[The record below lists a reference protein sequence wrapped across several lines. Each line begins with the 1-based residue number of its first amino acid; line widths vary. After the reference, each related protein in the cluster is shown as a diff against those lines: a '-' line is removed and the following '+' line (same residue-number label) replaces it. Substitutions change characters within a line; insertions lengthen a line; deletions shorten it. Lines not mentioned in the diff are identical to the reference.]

1 MTELARDG
9 GPDQGGLLVVD
20 DEPFLRDAV
29 AASLRFLGFEVT
41 TADTGSEALRL
52 ARERPFDLL
61 VLDVML
67 PDTDG
72 FEIVR
77 RLRRDG
83 SRVPVI
89 FLTARDTQADKVTGL
104 TLGGDDYL
112 TKPFGLEELAARIR
126 TVLRRTRPAAAA
138 RALLTFAD
146 IELDQDSYEVRRAGQ
161 LIDLSPTEFRL
172 LRFLM
177 RNPGR
182 VLTRA
187 QLLDHV
193 WNYDFGGASTVVS
206 TYVAYLRR
214 KLAAHGP
221 DVIHTQRGIGYS
233 LRLPRPAERPRGSAA
248 SNGAQGI
255 GAASIGSA
263 SGGSAGDGVAAGGR
277 VAADEGVLDA
287 GGGAHADR

>member
-1 MTELARDG
+1 MVDPAVVRP
-9 GPDQGGLLVVD
+9 PDHGGLLVVD

-41 TADTGSEALRL
+41 TAQTGAEALRL
-52 ARERPFDLL
+52 ARDRPFDLV

-72 FEIVR
+72 FEVIT

-83 SRVPVI
+83 CQVPVI
-89 FLTARDTQADKVTGL
+89 FLTAKDTQEDKVTGL

-126 TVLRRTRPAAAA
+126 TVLRRTRPAASGPVLA
-138 RALLTFAD
+138 FAD
-146 IELDQDSYEVRRAGQ
+146 IELDQDSYEVRRGGR

-172 LRFLM
+172 LRYLM
-177 RNPGR
+177 LNPGR

-187 QLLDHV
+187 QLLAHV
-193 WNYDFGGASTVVS
+193 WDYDFGGSSTVVS

-214 KLAAHGP
+214 KLAQYGP
-221 DVIHTQRGIGYS
+221 DVIHTQRGVGYS
-233 LRLPRPAERPRGSAA
+233 LRLPRPGE
-248 SNGAQGI
+248 Q
-255 GAASIGSA
+255 
-263 SGGSAGDGVAAGGR
+263 AGPD
-277 VAADEGVLDA
+277 DA
-287 GGGAHADR
+287 

>member
-1 MTELARDG
+1 MAAGRGSVTMGEPAPGRAADH
-9 GPDQGGLLVVD
+9 GGLLVVD

-29 AASLRFLGFEVT
+29 AASLRFLGFDVT
-41 TADTGSEALRL
+41 TADDGTDALRL
-52 ARERPFDLL
+52 ARDGRFDLL

-67 PDTDG
+67 PGLDG
-72 FEIVR
+72 FEVVR

-104 TLGGDDYL
+104 TIGGDDYL

-126 TVLRRTRPAAAA
+126 SVLRRTRPD
-138 RALLTFAD
+138 REGGPVLTFAD
-146 IELDQDSYEVRRAGQ
+146 IELDQDSYEVRRGGQ

-172 LRFLM
+172 LRYLM
-177 RNPGR
+177 LNPGR

-193 WNYDFGGASTVVS
+193 WDYDFGGSSTVVA

-214 KLAAHGP
+214 KLAVHGP
-221 DVIHTQRGIGYS
+221 EVIHTQRGVGYS
-233 LRLPRPAERPRGSAA
+233 LRLPRGLA
-248 SNGAQGI
+248 
-255 GAASIGSA
+255 
-263 SGGSAGDGVAAGGR
+263 AGDGQR
-277 VAADEGVLDA
+277 
-287 GGGAHADR
+287 R